1 MDLAHLSTFC
11 TVVEAGSISKAAKEL
26 FVTQP
31 AISLK
36 IQELEEHYQVQLLD
50 RTNKGISP
58 TEAGLFVYGEA
69 QKVMAL
75 IASIERE
82 IELSRNPIE
91 DLSIGASSTIGD
103 SILPCTLLIY
113 RGRNPGYNLTVD
125 IGNTTQVIEKLVSR
139 RVEIALVEGPINH
152 SWRDILVREDIS
164 VKKVAQTRLILVAGN
179 NGQYRETT
187 SMSLEELFEA
197 PLIMREGGS
206 GIRTTFEQVIATNG
220 LSTQDFNI
228 IYEMSSSSSIISAVA
243 SDMGLALLP
252 VMTLRKELRH
262 KILKNIGLTDIK
274 FKHDFNLLYRND
286 SKKLSHKAFI
296 DLVCSKER
304 GFC

>member
-11 TVVEAGSISKAAKEL
+11 SVVEAGSISKAAKEL

-125 IGNTTQVIEKLVSR
+125 IGNTTQVVEKLVSR

-164 VKKVAQTRLILVAGN
+164 VKKVAQTRLILVAGS

-252 VMTLRKELRH
+252 VMALRKELRH
-262 KILKNIGLTDIK
+262 KILKNIGLTNIK

>member
-286 SKKLSHKAFI
+286 SKKLSHKAII

>member
-1 MDLAHLSTFC
+1 MDLSHLSTFC

-50 RTNKGISP
+50 RTNRGVSP
-58 TEAGLFVYGEA
+58 TEVGLFVYGEA

-75 IASIERE
+75 MASIERE

-91 DLSIGASSTIGD
+91 DLVVGASSTVGN
-103 SILPCTLLIY
+103 SALPCTLLIF
-113 RGRNPGYNLTVD
+113 RGKYPGYNITLD
-125 IGNTTQVIEKLVSR
+125 IGNTTQIIDKILSR
-139 RVEIALVEGPINH
+139 RVEIALVEGPISR
-152 SWRDILVREDIS
+152 SWREELAKEDIS
-164 VKKVAQTRLILVAGN
+164 IKKIAQTRLILVAGSS
-179 NGQYRETT
+179 GQYGETT
-187 SMSLEELFEA
+187 AVNLDELVQA

-206 GIRTTFEQVIATNG
+206 GIKATFEQAIAQKG
-220 LSTQDFNI
+220 LSLQDFNI
-228 IYEMSSSSSIISAVA
+228 IYELTTSSAIASAVA
-243 SDMGLALLP
+243 SDMGYALLP

-262 KILKNIGLTDIK
+262 KILRNITLKDIQ
-274 FKHDFNLLYRND
+274 FRHDFNLLSRND
-286 SKKLSHKAFI
+286 SKKLSHKAFV
-296 DLVCSKER
+296 DLVSSKER

>member
-58 TEAGLFVYGEA
+58 TEVGLFVYGEA

-82 IELSRNPIE
+82 IDLSRNPIE
-91 DLSIGASSTIGD
+91 DLSIGASSTIGN

-125 IGNTTQVIEKLVSR
+125 IGNTTQVVEKLVSR

-152 SWRDILVREDIS
+152 SWREILAKEDINI
-164 VKKVAQTRLILVAGN
+164 KKIAQTRLILVAGN
-179 NGQYRETT
+179 SGQYRETT
-187 SMSLEELFEA
+187 SLNLEELLEM
-197 PLIMREGGS
+197 PLIMREEGS
-206 GIRTTFEQVIATNG
+206 GIRTTFEQVVATKE
-220 LSTQDFNI
+220 LSIQDFNI

-252 VMTLRKELRH
+252 VMALRKELRH

-274 FKHDFNLLYRND
+274 FKHDFNLLSRND

-296 DLVCSKER
+296 DLISSKER

>member
-11 TVVEAGSISKAAKEL
+11 SVVEAGSISKAAKEL

-125 IGNTTQVIEKLVSR
+125 IGNTTQVVEKLVSR

-164 VKKVAQTRLILVAGN
+164 VKKVAQTRLILVAGS

-252 VMTLRKELRH
+252 VMALRKELRH
-262 KILKNIGLTDIK
+262 KILKNIGLTNIK

-286 SKKLSHKAFI
+286 SKKLSNKAFI

>member
-82 IELSRNPIE
+82 IELNRNPIE

-125 IGNTTQVIEKLVSR
+125 IGNTEQVVGKLASR

-152 SWRDILVREDIS
+152 SWREILAKEDIS
-164 VKKVAQTRLILVAGN
+164 IKKIAQTRLILVAGN

-187 SMSLEELFEA
+187 SLNLEELTEV
-197 PLIMREGGS
+197 PLIMREVGS
-206 GIRTTFEQVIATNG
+206 GIRTTFEQVIATEG

-228 IYEMSSSSSIISAVA
+228 IYEMSSSSSITSAVA

-252 VMTLRKELRH
+252 VMALRKELRH